1 VVFLSCDGTDTDMSS
16 YFASMP
22 WLAVRFDDDERES
35 LTARFQVSSIPR
47 LVVVSAAGSVLAQ
60 NAVGLTIE
68 QLRGWCK
75 PAVHK
80 PAAAA
85 TSSTTAAAVKGGC
98 CGGHC

>member
-1 VVFLSCDGTDTDMSS
+1 
-16 YFASMP
+16 MP
-22 WLAVRFDDDERES
+22 WLALRFDDDERES

-47 LVVVSAAGSVLAQ
+47 LVVISAAGSVLAQ

-68 QLRGWCK
+68 QLRGWCR
-75 PAVHK
+75 PAVVHK

-85 TSSTTAAAVKGGC
+85 TTTSAAAATANGTAGGAKGGC

>member
-1 VVFLSCDGTDTDMSS
+1 
-16 YFASMP
+16 MP

-47 LVVVSAAGSVLAQ
+47 LVVVSAGGSVLAQ

-75 PAVHK
+75 PAVVHK

-85 TSSTTAAAVKGGC
+85 TATTTAAAGTSTAAASGNSAAKGGC

>member
-1 VVFLSCDGTDTDMSS
+1 MSS
-16 YFASMP
+16 YFSSMP

-68 QLRGWCK
+68 QLRGWCR
-75 PAVHK
+75 PAVVQH
-80 PAAAA
+80 PAAATA
-85 TSSTTAAAVKGGC
+85 TTTATAAGAAAGGSSGAAKGGC